1 MATYK
6 GFNTVGRNFP
16 PFGLTDVELVKRDL
30 LNHFNT
36 RFGERVMNPEFGT
49 VIFDLLM
56 DPQDP
61 QTRNLILEDALRIIA
76 AEPRVRLAS
85 LDVQEFEHQIIL
97 AIDLVFI
104 AARVQD
110 SLFVTYKLNIE
121 QDTF

>member
-1 MATYK
+1 
-6 GFNTVGRNFP
+6 
-16 PFGLTDVELVKRDL
+16 
-30 LNHFNT
+30 
-36 RFGERVMNPEFGT
+36 MNPEFGT